1 MSTIA
6 GVRPTR
12 AVWGVLLLIG
22 AGVVLRSLRLDWQP
36 LWWDEG
42 YSVYFATEPLLRMF
56 DLTARDIHPPLYY
69 VLLHGW
75 IELWQS
81 ATPVVLRILSV
92 LLAVLALPLQAWLAW
107 RLFPGRTRL
116 LLIAA
121 LLLAL
126 NPMHLFYSQEVR
138 MYGLG
143 MTLSIASTLFFWR
156 WRQAANDGKQ
166 QRQVWLMVGYVAAT
180 LAGLYTLYYFVF
192 IPVGHLLWA
201 LFVHRQAVR
210 RWWPVAAVQMLI
222 AALFLPWLFYTTPRL
237 VAYVDN
243 KVASDQ
249 DVALDPVRYIAQHTA
264 TFSGGHL
271 GWPLGPLPWALL
283 FGGAAILAI
292 GGALIFSQQARSQNL
307 SEPTESE
314 SNRAPNTGAL
324 GLLASL
330 VGTTLAAGW
339 LLNLRFP
346 FFPEGG
352 ERLLMI
358 ALPYV
363 LLLLAAGIDHTWR
376 VARAGQAALLFLL
389 LAAIGGVYTFYT
401 TPRYVGHDY
410 RPIVRQIVQQGRNRD
425 AFLAIFPWQVGY
437 WRAYAPQQD
446 PLVTGPA
453 PRLLSDDVVG
463 WSAEVQAVLDD
474 ALAAGVVWFP
484 EPLTFGATLPFEI
497 EEYLAAHASNLENRW
512 YDATRLTAWAKLA
525 GLTPAAEAA
534 ADFGAV
540 RIVEAAVA
548 EGLVEAANQPVAVHI
563 TWEIVEPADLNI
575 SLRLLD
581 SNNQIWSSREYAVA
595 WSSAQPGT
603 RETHLVGVF
612 APVGLPPGVYTV
624 GVSVARQDARGESA
638 NALTVVGSDTV
649 DAPIG
654 VLTVAAPETVQSAA
668 RLPIRTPLS
677 PPVAQ
682 NDIAFLGFT
691 GPPPTKPLLAG
702 TELVVTLF
710 LQALAD
716 TPADRLLYVSLLDRQ
731 GNGVAG
737 FEGWPLA
744 SFPPP
749 LLVEDEL
756 LRVPV
761 RFFVPATLPSGDYR
775 LVTGFQEPATGAK
788 TPSILLGGVRVE
800 QRRADFTRPT
810 PPHLLPTPAQF
821 GTHVRLYGYAL
832 EETGDNALTVRLYWE
847 VIQPL
852 LPPHHIFVHLQA
864 ADGAIVAQQDAA
876 PFTDRGPAPTGSWQ
890 PGEFLVTRHPLPTAN
905 LADHHIRVGI
915 YDPATLLRLPVTING
930 EVAGDSVA
938 LGVENRD

>member
-1 MSTIA
+1 
-6 GVRPTR
+6 
-12 AVWGVLLLIG
+12 VLLLTG
-22 AGVVLRSLRLDWQP
+22 VGVVLRSLRLDWQP

-56 DLTARDIHPPLYY
+56 DLTARDIHPPFYY

-75 IELWQS
+75 IALWQS
-81 ATPVVLRILSV
+81 AAPVVLRILSV

-107 RLFPGRTRL
+107 RLFPGRIRL
-116 LLIAA
+116 ILIAV

-143 MTLSIASTLFFWR
+143 MTLSIASTFFFWR
-156 WRQAANDGKQ
+156 WRQAVNDGKQ
-166 QRQVWLMVGYVAAT
+166 RRRVWLMVGYVAAT

-201 LFVHRQAVR
+201 LFVHRQNLR
-210 RWWPVAAVQMLI
+210 RWWPVAAVQTLI

-237 VAYVDN
+237 VGYVDN
-243 KVASDQ
+243 KIVSDQ
-249 DVALDPVRYIAQHTA
+249 DMALDPVRYIAQHAA

-271 GWPLGPLPWALL
+271 GWPLGTLPWALL

-292 GGALIFSQQARSQNL
+292 VGALIFGQQVHSQNL
-307 SEPTESE
+307 PEPTRLD
-314 SNRAPNTGAL
+314 SNSASNTGAL

-330 VGTTLAAGW
+330 VGTAFVAGW

-363 LLLLAAGIDHTWR
+363 LLLLAAGIDHTWS

-389 LAAIGGVYTFYT
+389 LASIGGVYTFYT

-410 RPIVRQIVQQGRNRD
+410 RPIVRQVVQQGRNQD
-425 AFLAIFPWQVGY
+425 TLLAIFPWQVGY

-453 PRLLSDDVVG
+453 PRLLSDGVVG

-474 ALAAGVVWFP
+474 ALAAGVIWFP
-484 EPLTFGATLPFEI
+484 EPLTFGATLPLEI
-497 EEYLAAHASNLENRW
+497 EDHLAAHASNLENRW

-525 GLTPAAEAA
+525 EPAPATEAA
-534 ADFGAV
+534 ADFGAA

-548 EGLVEAANQPVAVHI
+548 EGVVEAANQPVAVNI
-563 TWEIVEPADLNI
+563 TWEIVQPADLNI

-581 SNNQIWSSREYAVA
+581 QNGQIWSSREYAA
-595 WSSAQPGT
+595 DWSSAQPGA
-603 RETHLVGVF
+603 RETHAVGVF
-612 APVGLPPGVYTV
+612 APVGLPPGVYAV

-668 RLPIRTPLS
+668 RLPIRTLLS

-691 GPPPTKPLLAG
+691 GPAQPLLAG

-710 LQALAD
+710 LQSLID
-716 TPADRLLYVSLLDRQ
+716 TPVDRLLYVSLVDRQ
-731 GNGVAG
+731 DNGVAG
-737 FEGWPLA
+737 YEGWPLP

-756 LRVPV
+756 LRIPV
-761 RFFVPATLPSGDYR
+761 RFFAPAALTSGDYR
-775 LVTGFQEPATGAK
+775 LVTGFQEPTTGAK
-788 TPSILLGGVRVE
+788 TPPILLGHVHVE
-800 QRRADFTRPT
+800 QRRADFTQLT
-810 PPHLLPTPAQF
+810 PPHLLPTPTQF

-832 EETGDNALTVRLYWE
+832 EETGDGALAVRLYWE

-852 LPPHHIFVHLQA
+852 LPPHHIFVHVQA
-864 ADGAIVAQQDAA
+864 ADGEIVVQQDGA
-876 PFTDRGPAPTGSWQ
+876 PLTDHGPAPTGSWQ
-890 PGEFLVTRHPLPTAN
+890 PGEFLITRHLLPAASN
-905 LADHHIRVGI
+905 LTDRHIRVGV
-915 YDPATLLRLPVTING
+915 YDPATLLRLPVTIDG
-930 EVAGDSVA
+930 AAAGDSVA
-938 LGVENRD
+938 LGADNRD